1 MKPLTLLKAAP
12 LILAFAAAHSFAIS
26 EDFIDPEDGMLDASQ
41 FLSQH
46 MLGFLPVPVIITEP
60 ATGNGLGVMGV
71 FFHESDEQKEGAKTT
86 GVVPENISILGAAAT
101 ENGTKFG
108 GAGHI
113 GFWRGDTIRY
123 KGGIAYPD
131 INLDFY
137 RIANVDLQNPVE
149 LNISGPAMLQKL
161 TFRLGGSKWFAG
173 VYQTY
178 QHMETKLANNI
189 DIELLPNDEL
199 NDKVENFLQN
209 RLDVSEDTS
218 GLGLVLEYDSRD
230 NPMNPEAGY
239 NYRARAVQFDDAIG
253 SDLNYTQYQFTG
265 LNYWRLSDKVNL
277 ALRLDY
283 QSVEAAGGETLPPYA
298 LPGLRM
304 RGIPAA
310 RYQNNQAFISELE
323 ATYKL
328 TPRWHLKGFGGAG
341 FVAENWSELTGD
353 ADNVESYGTGFRY
366 LIARRYGFT
375 MGVDVAW
382 GPEESAWY
390 IQAGSSW

>member
-12 LILAFAAAHSFAIS
+12 LALAFAANQSHAIS
-26 EDFIDPEDGMLDASQ
+26 EELIDPEDGMLDASQ
-41 FLSQH
+41 YLSQH

-60 ATGNGLGVMGV
+60 AVGTGLGVMGI
-71 FFHESDEQKEGAKTT
+71 FFHESEAQKQGKKAT
-86 GVVPENISILGAAAT
+86 GIIPENITILGGAGT
-101 ENGTKFG
+101 ENGTRFV
-108 GAGHI
+108 GAGHM
-113 GFWRGDTIRY
+113 GFWRGDSIRY
-123 KGGIAYPD
+123 KGGIGYPD
-131 INLDFY
+131 VNLDFY
-137 RIANVDLQNPVE
+137 RIANVDLANPLE
-149 LNISGPAMLQKL
+149 LNVSGPAILQKL
-161 TFRLGGSKWFAG
+161 SFRLGESHWFAG
-173 VYQTY
+173 LYQTF
-178 QHMETKLANNI
+178 QRMETKLAHRP
-189 DIELLPNDEL
+189 DINLLPNDEL
-199 NDKVENFLQN
+199 NDKVEAYLEE
-209 RLDVSEDTS
+209 RLDIRENTS
-218 GLGLVLEYDSRD
+218 GLGLIMEYDSRD

-239 NYRARAVQFDDAIG
+239 NFSARAVRFDDAIG
-253 SDLNYTQYQFTG
+253 SDLNYTQYELTA

-283 QSVEAAGGETLPPYA
+283 ESVEASSGETLPPYA

-310 RYQNNQAFISELE
+310 RYQNNQIFVSEIE

-341 FVAENWSELTGD
+341 FTGDSWSELTGD

-366 LIARRYGFT
+366 LIAKRYGFT

-382 GPEESAWY
+382 GPEESAYY